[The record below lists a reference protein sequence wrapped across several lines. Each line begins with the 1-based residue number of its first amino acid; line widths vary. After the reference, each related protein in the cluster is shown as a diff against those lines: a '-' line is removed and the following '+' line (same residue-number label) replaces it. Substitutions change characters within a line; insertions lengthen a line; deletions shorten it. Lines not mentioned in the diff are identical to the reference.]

1 MKKSKLLL
9 VSTLAV
15 IVAFATAVP
24 AISATIGLRP
34 TAAYAS
40 LLEGD
45 IMTIPNVGN
54 AFEVEL
60 FLESGGDDLSGGI
73 VGYTVDII
81 WDNLIG
87 FGGFNTDTS
96 PYTITDVTDLRPEMI
111 QLAGF
116 NFGSA
121 ITSDHVL
128 GIFNLS
134 CLGEGLT
141 DLIPT
146 GHFDSDI
153 NVAFADGSYL
163 TVDYEGLTIRQ
174 GECVVPIPSTLLLL
188 GSGLVGL
195 IGLKRRWS

>member
-9 VSTLAV
+9 AFLLSV
-15 IVAFATAVP
+15 IVAFATVVP
-24 AISATIGLRP
+24 AMAATIGLRP
-34 TAAYAS
+34 TATYAG
-40 LLEGD
+40 LLQGD
-45 IMTIPNVGN
+45 ILTIPNVGDV
-54 AFEVEL
+54 FDVEL

-73 VGYTVDII
+73 VGYTVDVI

-87 FGGFNTDTS
+87 FGDFNTDTS
-96 PYTITDVTDLRPEMI
+96 PYSPTDVTDSRPAKIEL
-111 QLAGF
+111 QGY

-134 CLGEGLT
+134 CLGEGWT
-141 DLIPT
+141 DLIPV
-146 GHFDSDI
+146 GHFEDPI
-153 NVAFADGSYL
+153 NVSFADGSYL

-195 IGLKRRWS
+195 IGLKRRLT

>member
-45 IMTIPNVGN
+45 IMTIPNVGD